1 MSKLVI
7 IVQCDKVTHKCSGFA
22 CTKSFYERSG
32 KFDAYAPE
40 DRYLSMSC
48 GGCCGADM
56 AAKIEHL
63 NHKLDKA
70 AGFASR
76 EDVVFHLA
84 SCIVSDNYHRG
95 PCPFQNYLKSI
106 IERKGYPVV
115 KGSYISQR
123 AAAKRAQGIYK
134 EF

>member
-1 MSKLVI
+1 MSKLVVV
-7 IVQCDKVTHKCSGFA
+7 VQCDKVIHKCSGFA
-22 CTKSFYERSG
+22 CMKAFYERSG
-32 KFDAYAPE
+32 MFAAYDAGA
-40 DRYLSMSC
+40 RYLLMTC

-56 AAKIEHL
+56 AAKTEHFSR
-63 NHKLDKA
+63 KLAKFTEFA
-70 AGFASR
+70 AK

-84 SCIVSDNYHRG
+84 SCVVSDNYHRG
-95 PCPFQNYLKSI
+95 ACPFKNYLKSI

-123 AAAKRAQGIYK
+123 AATKRAEGIYK